1 MWFVAM
7 TKYGDER
14 IAERNLMQQGIEVY
28 NPQTWRYR
36 NKQQTME
43 LACLFPTYLFFKA
56 NPGQDDFHPI
66 KHTKGIRKLIQF
78 GPEPARVPESIIDYL
93 MEQESKEGVHLI
105 PGADYEIGDAVRI
118 TDGRF
123 KLYEAVIRAKP
134 RDRLEVLLHGMGR
147 DIKLILDYGQVE
159 PA

>member
-14 IAERNLMQQGIEVY
+14 TAERNLMQQGIETY
-28 NPQTWRYR
+28 LPLTWKYID
-36 NKQQTME
+36 KQNTHQHIP
-43 LACLFPTYLFFKA
+43 LFPTYLFFRI
-56 NPGQDDFHPI
+56 NLGQDDIYPI
-66 KHTKGIRKLIQF
+66 KHTKGIRRLIQF